1 MKVIYMECTL
11 RLMMDGF
18 HHEVLQLEKIGELK
32 QTEHTRYLLIQETDG
47 ETGSNGEN

>member
-11 RLMMDGF
+11 ALIANINPNFVDK
-18 HHEVLQLEKIGELK
+18 LSSIGELK
-32 QTEHTRYLLIQETDG
+32 QTEQTRYLLIQETDG

>member
-18 HHEVLQLEKIGELK
+18 HHEVIQLEKIGELK
-32 QTEHTRYLLIQETDG
+32 QTEITRYLLIQETNG
-47 ETGSNGEN
+47 ETGSDGEN

>member
-11 RLMMDGF
+11 ALLANISPMMV
-18 HHEVLQLEKIGELK
+18 EELSSQGK
-32 QTEHTRYLLIQETDG
+32 LKHTETTRYLVIQETDG

>member
-18 HHEVLQLEKIGELK
+18 HHEVIQLEKIGKLK
-32 QTEHTRYLLIQETDG
+32 HTETTRYLLIQETDG

>member
-18 HHEVLQLEKIGELK
+18 HHEVMQLEKIGELK
-32 QTEHTRYLLIQETDG
+32 QTETTRYLVIQETNG
-47 ETGSNGEN
+47 ENGSNGEN